1 MSDLRRRIEALE
13 AAVPD
18 AIILTLADGSTL
30 HFDGEALDFYVAGL
44 EAVRK
49 GRGKL
54 FEALKSTVSA
64 TGCGNIWQVLNVC
77 AAGPIECGGQPTAP
91 LTAPS
96 V

>member
-18 AIILTLADGSTL
+18 AIILTLADGSTF
-30 HFDGEALDFYVAGL
+30 HFDGEALDFYMAGL
-44 EAVRK
+44 EAARK

-54 FEALKSTVSA
+54 FEALKTAVSA
-64 TGCGNIWQVLNVC
+64 TGCGNIWQVLTVC
-77 AAGPIECGGQPTAP
+77 AVGPVKCGGRPTP
-91 LTAPS
+91 PPKRMG